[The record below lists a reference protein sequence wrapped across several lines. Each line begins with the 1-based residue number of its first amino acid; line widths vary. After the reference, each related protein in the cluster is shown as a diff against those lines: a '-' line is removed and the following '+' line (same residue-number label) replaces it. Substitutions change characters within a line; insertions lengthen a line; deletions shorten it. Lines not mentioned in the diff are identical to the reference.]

1 MEAKL
6 ISTWMDAED
15 AVIHTRLPQRPSF
28 SQVWQLS
35 YDDHRDNGWSAM
47 LWDQLYL
54 DYVTEGFVPGSA
66 AESTSY
72 NVLNVTVARKLGR
85 NSRIYGSIRNL
96 LDRQDERC
104 DLEGRFWSVGVSHSF

>member
-1 MEAKL
+1 
-6 ISTWMDAED
+6 
-15 AVIHTRLPQRPSF
+15 
-28 SQVWQLS
+28 
-35 YDDHRDNGWSAM
+35 M

-54 DYVTEGFVPGSA
+54 DYVTEGFVPGSS
-66 AESTSY
+66 AETTSY
-72 NVLNVTVARKLGR
+72 NVLNVTVARKLSR